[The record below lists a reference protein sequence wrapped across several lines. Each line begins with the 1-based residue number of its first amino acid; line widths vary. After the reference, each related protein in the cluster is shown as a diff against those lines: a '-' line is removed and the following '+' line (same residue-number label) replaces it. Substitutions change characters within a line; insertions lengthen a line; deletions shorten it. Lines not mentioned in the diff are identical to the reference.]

1 MVGPLTPETRRWRSL
16 VEQAPETILCVD
28 RNGMIEFINHVVPGL
43 TVAEV
48 VGRSHLDFL
57 PEAEHQ
63 RMQGIMASVFATGEV
78 VAYEVRSTGPSG
90 EELGYYGCRAGPV
103 FHEGKVESVVIVAS
117 NITEKRQMLE
127 ELQESRTQ
135 LRRLSARHQAML
147 EEERRHIARDLH
159 DELGQYL
166 TALRLE
172 LAALERRLEAP
183 DLSARTQVMGG
194 LIDDSLTSLRRIS
207 ARLRPKI
214 LDDFGLGPALDG
226 LLQDLCGRAGLQFRL
241 NLRLGGPLG
250 ESIALAAFRICQE
263 ALTNVVR
270 HAQAQSVEVQAEL
283 SEGSLRLCIE
293 DDGIGIP
300 ANVPKDSL
308 GLLGIQERAAE
319 CGGTVEITRRNGGG
333 TSILARLPC

>member
-1 MVGPLTPETRRWRSL
+1 MPLTPETRRWRSL

-28 RNGMIEFINHVVPGL
+28 HNGRIEFINRVVPGL
-43 TVAEV
+43 TVADV
-48 VGRSHLDFL
+48 VGRCHLDFL

-63 RMQGIMASVFATGEV
+63 RLQGIMDSVFATGEV
-78 VAYEVRSTGPSG
+78 VAYEVRSTSPSG

-103 FHEGKVESVVIVAS
+103 FYEGKVESVVIVAS

-135 LRRLSARHQAML
+135 LRRLSARYQAML

-172 LAALERRLEAP
+172 LAALERRLEQP
-183 DLSARTQVMGG
+183 DLVERTHLMGG
-194 LIDDSLTSLRRIS
+194 LIDDSMASLRRIS
-207 ARLRPKI
+207 SRLRPKI

-226 LLQDLCGRAGLQFRL
+226 LLQDLCGRAGLQYRL
-241 NLRLGGPLG
+241 NLRLGGPLA
-250 ESIALAAFRICQE
+250 ESTSLAAYRICQE

-270 HAQAQSVEVQAEL
+270 HAQARSVEVQAEL
-283 SEGSLRLCIE
+283 SEGSLQLCIE

-300 ANVPKDSL
+300 ACVPKDSL
-308 GLLGIQERAAE
+308 GLLGIQERAAD
-319 CGGTVEITRRNGGG
+319 CGGSVEFASRSGGG
-333 TSILARLPC
+333 TRILAILQGR